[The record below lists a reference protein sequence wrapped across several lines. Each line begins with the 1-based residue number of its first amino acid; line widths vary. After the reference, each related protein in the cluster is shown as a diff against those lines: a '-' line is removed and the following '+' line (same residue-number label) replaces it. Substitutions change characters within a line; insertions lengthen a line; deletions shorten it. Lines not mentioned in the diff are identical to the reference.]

1 MDYAGFWRRFGAVF
15 IDGLIAAGLG
25 LAIGLISFNHYAVS
39 FVVSLL
45 YEPIFDSSFL
55 QASPGK
61 ALLGMRVTDLQGQ
74 RITFKKS
81 IIRYFMKIV
90 SGCLLLI
97 GYLIQPFTEKR
108 QALHDIVAE
117 TLVVRGEIKNV
128 NFFRVWYEQVLEVL
142 GMVDKIPKSQSTS
155 NAPTQAAEATPAD
168 LAALYEL
175 YQRGIFTELE
185 YAEKREQLLKKLQ
198 L

>member
-1 MDYAGFWRRFGAVF
+1 MEYAGFWRRFGAMI
-15 IDGLIAAGLG
+15 IDGLIIGCLG
-25 LAIGLISFNHYAVS
+25 LVLGIVSFNHYSVA

-74 RITFKKS
+74 RIIFKKS
-81 IIRYFMKIV
+81 FVRYVMKII
-90 SGCLLLI
+90 SGGLFMI
-97 GYLIQPFTEKR
+97 GYFIQLFTEKR
-108 QALHDIVAE
+108 QTLHDFVAE
-117 TLVVRGEIKNV
+117 TLVVRGEVKNV
-128 NFFRVWYEQVLEVL
+128 NFFRAWYEQVQDIL
-142 GMVDKIPKSQSTS
+142 GMVEKVPKSQSPS
-155 NAPTQAAEATPAD
+155 NAPIETAATPAD

-175 YQRGIFTELE
+175 YQKGIFTESE
-185 YAEKREQLLKKLQ
+185 YVEKREQLLKKLQ

>member
-1 MDYAGFWRRFGAVF
+1 MEYAGFWRRFGAMI
-15 IDGLIAAGLG
+15 IDGLIIGCLG
-25 LAIGLISFNHYAVS
+25 LVLGIVSLNHYSVA

-74 RITFKKS
+74 RIIFKKS
-81 IIRYFMKIV
+81 FVRYVMKII
-90 SGCLLLI
+90 SGGLFMI
-97 GYLIQPFTEKR
+97 GYFIQLFTEKR
-108 QALHDIVAE
+108 QTLHYFVAE
-117 TLVVRGEIKNV
+117 TLVVRGEVKNV
-128 NFFRVWYEQVLEVL
+128 NFFRAWYEQVQDIL
-142 GMVDKIPKSQSTS
+142 GMVEKVPKSQSPS
-155 NAPTQAAEATPAD
+155 NAPTETAATPAD

-175 YQRGIFTELE
+175 CQKGIFTESE
-185 YAEKREQLLKKLQ
+185 YVEKREQLLKKLQ

>member
-1 MDYAGFWRRFGAVF
+1 MDYAGFWRRFGATV
-15 IDGLIAAGLG
+15 IDGLIASLVGMVFSIVFFNPY
-25 LAIGLISFNHYAVS
+25 AISV
-39 FVVSLL
+39 VVSLL
-45 YEPIFDSSFL
+45 YEPIFEASFL

-61 ALLGMRVTDLQGQ
+61 ALLGMRVTDLQGN
-74 RITFKKS
+74 RITFKKA

-90 SGCLLLI
+90 SGFLLMI

-108 QALHDIVAE
+108 QALHDIAAE

-128 NFFRVWYEQVLEVL
+128 NLFRAWYDQVLEIL
-142 GMVDKIPKSQSTS
+142 GIVDKAST
-155 NAPTQAAEATPAD
+155 APPLSTAVVEQKVVPAD

-175 YQRGIFTELE
+175 YQKGIFNESE

-198 L
+198 F

>member
-1 MDYAGFWRRFGAVF
+1 MEYAGFWRRFGAMI
-15 IDGLIAAGLG
+15 IDGLIIGCLG
-25 LAIGLISFNHYAVS
+25 LVLGIVSLNHYSVA

-74 RITFKKS
+74 RIIFKKS
-81 IIRYFMKIV
+81 FVRYVMKII
-90 SGCLLLI
+90 SGGLFMI
-97 GYLIQPFTEKR
+97 GYFIQLFTEKR
-108 QALHDIVAE
+108 QTLHDFVAE
-117 TLVVRGEIKNV
+117 TLVVRGEVKNV
-128 NFFRVWYEQVLEVL
+128 NFFRAWYEQVQDIL
-142 GMVDKIPKSQSTS
+142 GMVEKVPKSQSPS
-155 NAPTQAAEATPAD
+155 NAPTETAATPAD

-175 YQRGIFTELE
+175 YQKGIFTESE
-185 YAEKREQLLKKLQ
+185 YVEKREQLLKKLQ